1 MFKGVASIEC
11 RTLLWGSSPV
21 PNWVH
26 LRSIRCSLVVCWL
39 GKEFESA
46 LEKTRVTTALST
58 ALIHP
63 EFPSCVP
70 NADSDVGSGHVIT
83 SSGVSDFN
91 IDAATLSSH
100 TLSVS
105 QTDIVLRASL
115 KHLALCRTAA
125 LRNVDANSV
134 HPDQS
139 QHKQTQPRGRP
150 MVILKFT

>member
-1 MFKGVASIEC
+1 MSSFAFALDDKNNRRITDENLTWCITPLNKLGRMFKGVASIEC

-70 NADSDVGSGHVIT
+70 MQIQTLDQAT
-83 SSGVSDFN
+83 SSPP
-91 IDAATLSSH
+91 AE
-100 TLSVS
+100 S
-105 QTDIVLRASL
+105 QTSISTPLLFPVTRCPSVKPTLCCVLL
-115 KHLALCRTAA
+115 
-125 LRNVDANSV
+125 
-134 HPDQS
+134 
-139 QHKQTQPRGRP
+139 
-150 MVILKFT
+150 